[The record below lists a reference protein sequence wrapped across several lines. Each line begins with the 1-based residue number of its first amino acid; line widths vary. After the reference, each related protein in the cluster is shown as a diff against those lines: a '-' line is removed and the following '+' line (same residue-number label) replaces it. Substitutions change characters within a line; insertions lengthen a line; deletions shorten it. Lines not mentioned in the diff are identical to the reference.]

1 MERKDYKNVLWLI
14 IFGLVL
20 ILGIFIFG
28 NIFGANMDWINQH
41 TVIPEYFRQYFYE
54 TKKLL
59 PDIIYNLGLGEN
71 AFNFSYYGL
80 LSPIIL
86 LSYVLPFVNM
96 TTYIIISSIVLY
108 LVSIYLFYKF
118 LRPKFDIKTTTLLT
132 FVFMCVSPILFQF
145 HRQIMFVNYIPFLLM
160 ALINIDNYAKRSSKI
175 FLILNVFC
183 LFLTSYYFSIGSI
196 LVILIYYIF
205 LNYEKTFKEKIK
217 IIIPILIG
225 VLLSG
230 ILLIP
235 SLLSILSNRTSLNES
250 VNWLS
255 LLLPNFNYSKVLYG
269 SYALGLFSIS
279 IISMV
284 YLLLK
289 KEKKFK
295 FLGIVLLIIISFPIF
310 RYLLNGGL
318 YIRSK
323 ALIPFIPLIILVLG
337 IFLKDLLKQE
347 IDSKK
352 LFIILVTLIL
362 LSVLDFSLVYFL
374 DLMGTAFVLY
384 LYYKLKNKYILII
397 PLVMLSGI
405 TIITSN
411 LNEQYVTVDEYKNLD
426 INSTLIST
434 VIEQDDTFYRIAEL
448 DNTLYNVNRNFSKK
462 HYKSS
467 VYASVVNNDYKNFYY
482 NVLNINNNNYNNLIL
497 RDTNNIIFNKL
508 TGVKYLISSNELGY
522 GYSEIA
528 DNIYMN
534 EYALSLGYASSNIY
548 SLSEFKELE
557 YPYNLKYLLNGIVVD
572 GKSDDSVDNIIEEY
586 NFDLLEKLEDSGYLS
601 YQNGS
606 YYLILNQEKSFEIE
620 LDNTLSNQLLFITIN
635 GLESNSCNHDDISI
649 TINNQENVLSCST
662 WVYHNQNYTFNY
674 LINEKNLNKLTI
686 NIKPGKYKIDSI
698 NLYTMDIKHL
708 NYQFD
713 QMTNINIED
722 NQITGQINVTND
734 GYMTLSLPHDQSF
747 AVFIDNKE
755 VKIEKTNT
763 AFVGFK
769 ITKGLHNI
777 KIVYKSQSVDFG
789 KIVSGFGLLLFV
801 IYIIVILK
809 NKNNFARMR

>member
-1 MERKDYKNVLWLI
+1 MERKDYKNILWLI
-14 IFGLVL
+14 VFGLVL
-20 ILGIFIFG
+20 ILGIFVFG

-86 LSYVLPFVNM
+86 LSYVFPFVNM
-96 TTYIIISSIVLY
+96 TTYIIISSIILF
-108 LVSIYLFYKF
+108 LVSIYLLYKF
-118 LRPKFDIKTTTLLT
+118 LRPKFDIRTTTLLT
-132 FVFMCVSPILFQF
+132 FVFMCASPILFQF
-145 HRQIMFVNYIPFLLM
+145 HRQIMFVNYMPFLLM
-160 ALINIDNYAKRSSKI
+160 ALINIDNYEKRSSKI

-183 LFLTSYYFSIGSI
+183 LFLSSYYFSIGSI

-205 LNYEKTFKEKIK
+205 LNFEKTFKENIK
-217 IIIPILIG
+217 VIIPILIG

-235 SLLSILSNRTSLNES
+235 SLSAILSNRTSLNES

-279 IISMV
+279 IISIV

-323 ALIPFIPLIILVLG
+323 ALIPFIPLIILILG

-352 LFIILVTLIL
+352 LFIIIVTLIL
-362 LSVLDFSLVYFL
+362 LSLFDFSLVYCL
-374 DLMGTAFVLY
+374 DLIATAFVLY
-384 LYYKLKNKYILII
+384 LYYKFKNKYIVII
-397 PLVMLSGI
+397 PLVMLSVI

-411 LNEQYVTVDEYKNLD
+411 LNEQYVKVDEYKNLD
-426 INSTLIST
+426 TNSALTST
-434 VIEQDDTFYRIAEL
+434 IIEQDDTFYRIAEL

-467 VYASVVNNDYKNFYY
+467 IYASIVNNDYKNFYY

-497 RDTNNIIFNKL
+497 RDTDNIIFNRL
-508 TGVKYLISSNELGY
+508 TGVKYLISPNDLGY

-534 EYALSLGYASSNIY
+534 DHTLSLGYASSNIY
-548 SLSEFKELE
+548 NLSEFKELE
-557 YPYNLKYLLNGIVVD
+557 YPYNLKYLLKGIVVD
-572 GKSDDSVDNIIEEY
+572 DQIDGTVDEVIEEY
-586 NFDLLEKLEDSGYLS
+586 DFDLLGKLEENGYLIGKD
-601 YQNGS
+601 GS
-606 YYLILNQEKSFEIE
+606 YYLVADQERSFEID

-635 GLESNSCNHDDISI
+635 GLESNSCNSDDISI

-662 WVYHNQNYTFNY
+662 WIYHNQNYTFNY
-674 LINEKNLNKLTI
+674 LINEKELDKLMI
-686 NIKPGKYKIDSI
+686 SVKPGEYKIDSI
-698 NLYTMDIKHL
+698 SLYTMDIKYLEHK
-708 NYQFD
+708 FD
-713 QMTNINIED
+713 QMTNIRVED
-722 NQITGQINVTND
+722 NEITGQINVTNE
-734 GYMTLSLPHDQSF
+734 GYMTLSLPYDKSF
-747 AVFIDNKE
+747 VVFIDNEE

-763 AFVGFK
+763 AFVGVK
-769 ITKGLHNI
+769 ITKGWHNI
-777 KIVYKSQSVDFG
+777 KIVYRSKVLAFG
-789 KIVSGFGLLLFV
+789 KFVSGFGLLLFV

-809 NKNNFARMR
+809 NKNNFARMK